1 MYLSVYPDKKK
12 PGRTTVYR
20 VFFGGKRGIRTL
32 GGFQAHTRFPVVR
45 LRPAQPSFHM
55 EVLTR
60 FELVNKGFADL
71 RLTTWPQHRK
81 WSGLR
86 GSNSLPP
93 PWQGGALPDE
103 LKPQIY
109 CSVIISYTALNCKCF
124 FGFFYFSFVFTI
136 CMPVHPAKT
145 AHITPK
151 KILPNLLRMPSPT
164 SNPSRSLF
172 LDGSAQPMTCPHCA
186 QKTK

>member
-124 FGFFYFSFVFTI
+124 LDFFIFLLFSQFVCLSTLLKQHKSLPKRYSQIYFAWHPL
-136 CMPVHPAKT
+136 PVTQAEVYS
-145 AHITPK
+145 
-151 KILPNLLRMPSPT
+151 LMGQPNR
-164 SNPSRSLF
+164 
-172 LDGSAQPMTCPHCA
+172 
-186 QKTK
+186 